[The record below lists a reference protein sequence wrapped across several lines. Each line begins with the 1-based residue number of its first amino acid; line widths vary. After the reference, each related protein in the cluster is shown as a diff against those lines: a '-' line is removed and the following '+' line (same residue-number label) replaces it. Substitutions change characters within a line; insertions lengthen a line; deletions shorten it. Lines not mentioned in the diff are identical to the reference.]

1 MVVSDTLLVCTHN
14 QTTYRG
20 GKPTAVLVRENKTI
34 RQKPKMSLSSQ
45 EGLPVG
51 GSPEPLA
58 ENFGFFFLETS
69 GPDMWS
75 VPKSWFPWP

>member
-51 GSPEPLA
+51 GSPSGEP
-58 ENFGFFFLETS
+58 
-69 GPDMWS
+69 
-75 VPKSWFPWP
+75 